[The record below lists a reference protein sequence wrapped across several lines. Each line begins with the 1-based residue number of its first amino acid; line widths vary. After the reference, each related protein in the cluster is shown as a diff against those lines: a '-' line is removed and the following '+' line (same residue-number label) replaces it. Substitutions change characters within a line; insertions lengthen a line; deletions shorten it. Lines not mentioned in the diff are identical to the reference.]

1 MITFQ
6 QNIVMDTLF
15 TAALTL
21 FVIVIHFIFAS
32 DVSHEG
38 SYVITF
44 IKIEPN
50 KF

>member
-6 QNIVMDTLF
+6 QNIVMD
-15 TAALTL
+15 TL

-38 SYVITF
+38 SYVMTF
-44 IKIEPN
+44 ITTAPT
-50 KF
+50 KFQQTFEI